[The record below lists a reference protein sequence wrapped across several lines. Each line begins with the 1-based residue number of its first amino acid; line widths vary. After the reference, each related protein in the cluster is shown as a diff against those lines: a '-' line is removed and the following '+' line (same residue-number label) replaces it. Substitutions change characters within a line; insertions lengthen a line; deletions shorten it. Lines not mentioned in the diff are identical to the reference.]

1 MRGPE
6 WILVSALLAG
16 SIQAD
21 ELKLPDNALR
31 GRLLFE
37 AKECY
42 QCHGI
47 ERGVNSVG
55 PNLGEGRFSGSFLD
69 LGAALWNHLPGMS
82 VTFEVNGLEWPEL
95 TEEEA
100 TDLVAFLYFI
110 DYLGRPGVPAAGEA
124 LLETKGCVTCHRV
137 EGRGGTVGPDLTDL
151 QRFASPLYIAQAI
164 WNHGPS
170 MFEVMRQ
177 RGMAAPTF
185 EEGDLADLSAYFRQR
200 AKPGPQELLL
210 LAPGN
215 PNHGREVFDE
225 KRCSYCH
232 GGGRRGAPDLSRS
245 DLHRSADGI
254 ASSMWN
260 HAPAMNSTMEDLG
273 VGWPQLT
280 TPELADLV
288 AYLYF
293 LPFRDPAG
301 NAERGGEVFAA
312 KSCST
317 CHSREVGVDSGPS
330 LAAKGAVTSGPALV
344 ADLWNHAPTIKRA
357 VLGEGLPW
365 PTLTGEELRDLLAF
379 LRNLPEPP

>member
-1 MRGPE
+1 
-6 WILVSALLAG
+6 VS
-16 SIQAD
+16 SI
-21 ELKLPDNALR
+21 
-31 GRLLFE
+31 
-37 AKECY
+37 
-42 QCHGI
+42 
-47 ERGVNSVG
+47 G
-55 PNLGEGRFSGSFLD
+55 PNLGEGHFSGSFLD
-69 LGAALWNHLPGMS
+69 LGAALWNHVPGMS
-82 VTFEVNGLEWPEL
+82 VTFEASGLGWPQLSED
-95 TEEEA
+95 EA
-100 TDLVAFLYFI
+100 TDLIAFLYFI

-124 LLETKGCVTCHRV
+124 LLKAKGCVTCHRI

-170 MFEVMRQ
+170 MFEVMRR

-185 EEGDLADLSAYFRQR
+185 EVGDLADLSAYFRQR

-215 PNHGREVFDE
+215 PNRGREVFEE

-232 GGGRRGAPDLSRS
+232 GGGRRGAPDLSRA
-245 DLHRSADGI
+245 DLHRSAEGI

-260 HAPAMNSTMEDLG
+260 HAPAMSSTMNDLG

-293 LPFRDPAG
+293 LPFSDAIG
-301 NAERGGEVFAA
+301 NAERGAELFGE

-317 CHSREVGVDSGPS
+317 CHSQEAGSDAAPGP
-330 LAAKGAVTSGPALV
+330 AGTGIATSSPALV
-344 ADLWNHAPTIKRA
+344 ADLWNHAPTIKRE

-379 LRNLPEPP
+379 LRSRAEAP